1 MKGCKEEKNAD
12 RLGGQTAMEK
22 VQCVATAAATAV
34 SEVVM
39 VAANEYDDKL
49 VGRRSQKGGI
59 RASEF

>member
-1 MKGCKEEKNAD
+1 
-12 RLGGQTAMEK
+12 MEK

-39 VAANEYDDKL
+39 VAANEYDDRL
-49 VGRRSQKGGI
+49 VGKRSQKGGI